1 MFKVGYIHRR
11 AAESAEINF
20 FYCFPLRGTEN
31 NKLKLKP

>member
-20 FYCFPLRGTEN
+20 FGNHFFSALSAE
-31 NKLKLKP
+31 KK